1 MIKLLLNLDLGEL
14 KPADNRTNKS
24 PPEYYLLSHD
34 VGFNNVKIMWGLWDK
49 SHHLGF
55 HPLSKER
62 NAQLCSYFS
71 GAFTLSLHFW

>member
-34 VGFNNVKIMWGLWDK
+34 VGTG
-49 SHHLGF
+49 
-55 HPLSKER
+55 ER
-62 NAQLCSYFS
+62 NFGWYF
-71 GAFTLSLHFW
+71 